1 MKELDTLVK
10 ALQDLGWDTKQYHTY
25 LRKLDKIESK
35 IHFREEES
43 IEVFDADETT
53 VQFACDVLQLLY
65 FRIEDK
71 L

>member
-25 LRKLDKIESK
+25 LRQLDKIESK

-43 IEVFDADETT
+43 IEAFDADKIT

-65 FRIEDK
+65 FRIEEK